1 MFPCL
6 LGEMR
11 KVFLQVKGRAG
22 YIFEVFPLAEEQVF
36 VSAWLIPIGC
46 RLQYLLEIHLYIGVL
61 VLSGLGLIIYFR
73 LCLWYL
79 PC

>member
-1 MFPCL
+1 
-6 LGEMR
+6 
-11 KVFLQVKGRAG
+11 
-22 YIFEVFPLAEEQVF
+22 LAEEQVF

>member
-36 VSAWLIPIGC
+36 VSA
-46 RLQYLLEIHLYIGVL
+46 
-61 VLSGLGLIIYFR
+61 
-73 LCLWYL
+73 
-79 PC
+79 